1 MASQSFVLV
10 QLFCLVMLA
19 RHSACWGN
27 YECYHSLRY
36 HDSNDTD
43 SQFFKKWKF
52 PYFVNYLF
60 DEWGRLKPNDWE
72 TMGITE
78 ANAQKVKWPIKC
90 AEDVSCETYRCKNAN
105 GNDIFVV
112 NGCAKE
118 KVGGEKCTLHSH
130 LIDYCNPRDYPHSF
144 ASCSQCYGKN
154 CNLKDIN
161 LIRPAD
167 HSPREN
173 HCIHAFRH
181 NQSYEPDPALKEMVK
196 EWNIKDYSDKFN
208 LECGLGNVGCQT
220 YRCKNEFGNDKF
232 VVNGCATNKRLK
244 CVYKELD
251 PFCVPQKN
259 MYDHCEYCLG
269 PSCNLNKTE
278 LETLYTFKS
287 RATKATTRSTKA
299 TTTTDALDNE
309 TDEPESTKG
318 PKKAHCPLYK
328 AYPAAAGVEAAEH
341 AHTRN
346 IYRCC
351 CCSTSIRRTIP
362 QRNRWDSAACAKNLS
377 LSEPERLI
385 AQFTEVEDWG
395 DRAVLAEQPII
406 SKGNSGIFYFEMQI
420 LAQKLIDVN
429 TVYIGL
435 STKETPLDRRFV
447 LYNGTY
453 AYGSNGLFWGNPG
466 AGPFNRD
473 NGQAWVDGK
482 PSFGIGDVVGCGVN
496 LATRQI
502 IYTKNG
508 RPLDTAN
515 LFVDSVDKLFPCV
528 SLDYPGDK
536 IEANFGPNFVYQF

>member
-1 MASQSFVLV
+1 
-10 QLFCLVMLA
+10 
-19 RHSACWGN
+19 
-27 YECYHSLRY
+27 
-36 HDSNDTD
+36 
-43 SQFFKKWKF
+43 
-52 PYFVNYLF
+52 
-60 DEWGRLKPNDWE
+60 
-72 TMGITE
+72 
-78 ANAQKVKWPIKC
+78 
-90 AEDVSCETYRCKNAN
+90 
-105 GNDIFVV
+105 
-112 NGCAKE
+112 
-118 KVGGEKCTLHSH
+118 
-130 LIDYCNPRDYPHSF
+130 
-144 ASCSQCYGKN
+144 
-154 CNLKDIN
+154 
-161 LIRPAD
+161 
-167 HSPREN
+167 
-173 HCIHAFRH
+173 
-181 NQSYEPDPALKEMVK
+181 
-196 EWNIKDYSDKFN
+196 
-208 LECGLGNVGCQT
+208 
-220 YRCKNEFGNDKF
+220 
-232 VVNGCATNKRLK
+232 
-244 CVYKELD
+244 
-251 PFCVPQKN
+251 

-318 PKKAHCPLYK
+318 PKKTARSTKRTRRPRASKRPNTPTPETFTDAAVAAHPF
-328 AYPAAAGVEAAEH
+328 AVPPAVLLPFCLSLFFRQDSFQING
-341 AHTRN
+341 
-346 IYRCC
+346 
-351 CCSTSIRRTIP
+351 TIP

-453 AYGSNGLFWGNPG
+453 AYGSNGLFWGNPV